1 MDKSK
6 SGGTASRTLSADGLG
21 PSGEQLQSQRQ
32 TYSVEQVARLLGLG
46 RSSVY
51 KLCGSGE
58 IPGSFRLGGRLLVS
72 KAKLDAFLEDP
83 SNAA

>member
-1 MDKSK
+1 MIKGQTR
-6 SGGTASRTLSADGLG
+6 SGPTYREDGQDS
-21 PSGEQLQSQRQ
+21 SGEQFDRQ
-32 TYSVEQVARLLGLG
+32 TYSVEQTARLLGLG

-58 IPGSFRLGGRLLVS
+58 IPGSFRIGGRLLVS
-72 KAKLDAFLEDP
+72 KSKLDSFLEDP